1 MPGARY
7 GVEGPEP
14 RRGHL
19 HQTGSFSMTIFGRFF
34 AILMLVASAAH
45 AGAGVRYPA
54 PDAGAGVLHQQD
66 SVLLEEEEEEEDEEP
81 DCE

>member
-1 MPGARY
+1 MLIVRQ
-7 GVEGPEP
+7 
-14 RRGHL
+14 L
-19 HQTGSFSMTIFGRFF
+19 F
-34 AILMLVASAAH
+34 AMLTLAALAIQ

-54 PDAGAGVLHQQD
+54 PDAGADVLQQQD